1 MAFNSDDDEALR
13 RYQQRTHQPTYAPG
27 MGDSNLDW
35 GMPERTISGPQLAPY
50 ASSSLGQP
58 GGMSFAHIGQ
68 DQTASAQSTAERAA
82 MAAGQASWQFTKE
95 AVKASKDHTADT
107 VAETGLSALKL
118 SAGTCVAG
126 TLLTLLSIF
135 VPVLSFGAHVLLGG
149 MFSAMC
155 GALLFTGG
163 FSLSTLRARKNRPAP
178 EPVAETPAPLPQ
190 PAPVEPAF
198 SSEPVVEAVPTVE
211 AEEEDLGWGD
221 LLPAQPV
228 STGIPRE
235 ADVPEG
241 MKGMYTRGFLF
252 EKFSAILPRINP
264 SISAWT
270 TYQKDTSQW
279 AVFAEMIYGAAKQ
292 INTPEDSMPELL
304 SAQENQFMYVFTVSR
319 GSRLSHDKLAEE
331 LADIYRYD
339 ERGVEEH
346 PNARAVGFKSGS
358 KAFIHLYKGDGGI
371 MLSTGDLYQ
380 DKGVRDFIL
389 NPQNKLPVVIGVD
402 SMGKPQ
408 YGSLYGLNSILVAG
422 PTRSGKSVFAKNLV
436 CQMSA
441 YAPPTE
447 IQFAICDAKG
457 EASDYA
463 SLNLPHI
470 RRKAFTASDILETLR
485 FIANVEVP
493 RRSKMFAES
502 GQVNILDFKKLNPD
516 VELPFIYMLFDE
528 LSTISDG
535 MGSDLSEYEAL
546 FKKVTNTFASLGIY
560 IIVTPQ
566 RAVNSHLPADA
577 IKQIRA
583 AAVLRT
589 NVAEDVVRALGIR
602 TASEFPYALSHPGDM
617 GAKFPFVQDGAPT
630 FIKAAMLAADQS
642 ETTAISGY
650 ISSYWEKLGFEPASN
665 QPMTVPTFYDMAD
678 DDEEEEDDLLV
689 EETTETTEE
698 AAISASDAEKLDS
711 SSIWGLLQ

>member
-1 MAFNSDDDEALR
+1 MAFNSDEDEALR

-35 GMPERTISGPQLAPY
+35 GMPERTITGPQLAPY

-68 DQTASAQSTAERAA
+68 DQTTSAQSMSERAA

-135 VPVLSFGAHVLLGG
+135 IPVLSFGTYVLLGG

-155 GALLFTGG
+155 GAALFTGG
-163 FSLSTLRARKNRPAP
+163 FSLSVLRARKNRPAP
-178 EPVAETPAPLPQ
+178 VVEAPTPLPQ
-190 PAPVEPAF
+190 PASVEPAF
-198 SSEPVVEAVPTVE
+198 SAEPVPETVPTAE
-211 AEEEDLGWGD
+211 AEDEDLGWGD

-228 STGIPRE
+228 SMAIPRE

-252 EKFSAILPRINP
+252 EKFSAVLPRINP
-264 SISAWT
+264 SISEWT

-319 GSRLSHDKLAEE
+319 GPRLSHDKLAEE

-346 PNARAVGFKSGS
+346 PNARAVAFKSGS

-447 IQFAICDAKG
+447 IQFIICDAKH

-470 RRKAFTASDILETLR
+470 RRKAFTSSDILDALR

-493 RRSKMFAES
+493 RRSKLFAES
-502 GQVNILDFKKLNPD
+502 GQVNVLDFKKRNPD
-516 VELPFIYMLFDE
+516 VELPFIYLLFDE

-546 FKKVTNTFASLGIY
+546 FKKVTNTFASFGIY

-642 ETTAISGY
+642 ETTAISDY

-689 EETTETTEE
+689 EENTETAGE
-698 AAISASDAEKLDS
+698 AAISPSDAEKLDS

>member
-1 MAFNSDDDEALR
+1 MAFNSDEDEALR
-13 RYQQRTHQPTYAPG
+13 RYQQRTYQPTYAPG
-27 MGDSNLDW
+27 MGDSNSDW

-68 DQTASAQSTAERAA
+68 EQTTTAQSMSERAA

-135 VPVLSFGAHVLLGG
+135 VPLLSFGTYVLLGG

-155 GALLFTGG
+155 GAALFTGG

-178 EPVAETPAPLPQ
+178 VVEATAPLPQ

-198 SSEPVVEAVPTVE
+198 STEPVQETTPTVE
-211 AEEEDLGWGD
+211 TEDEDLGWGD
-221 LLPAQPV
+221 LLPSQPV
-228 STGIPRE
+228 STVIPHE
-235 ADVPEG
+235 ADVPDG

-252 EKFSAILPRINP
+252 EKFSAVLPRINP
-264 SISAWT
+264 SISEWT

-279 AVFAEMIYGAAKQ
+279 AVFAERIYGAAKL

-304 SAQENQFMYVFTVSR
+304 GAQENQFMYVFTVSR

-436 CQMSA
+436 CQMAA

-470 RRKAFTASDILETLR
+470 RRKAFTSSDILDTLR

-642 ETTAISGY
+642 ETTAISDY

-665 QPMTVPTFYDMAD
+665 QSMTVPTFYDMAD

-689 EETTETTEE
+689 EENAEGE